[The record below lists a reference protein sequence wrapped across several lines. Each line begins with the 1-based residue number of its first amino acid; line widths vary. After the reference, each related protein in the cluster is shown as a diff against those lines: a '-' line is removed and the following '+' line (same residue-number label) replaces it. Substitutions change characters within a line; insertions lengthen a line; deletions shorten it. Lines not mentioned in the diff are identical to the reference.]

1 MVSTK
6 PAVRRP
12 EDVKTPPAPW
22 VPKMLKASEV
32 EPAEI
37 EWLWHP
43 YIPKKTT
50 TLLYGPGGMGKS
62 WISCSLAADLS
73 QGRALPGQAPLPPQ
87 KIVIISAE
95 DDPREV
101 LVPRLN
107 MLQANMEN
115 IIFVPEAFSLDT
127 RGLQGLEEVLKAS
140 DAAILFLDPLVAYL
154 GGKMDINKANEARAI
169 MGPLADVA
177 RRTNS
182 AIVVVHHTRKG
193 REGSAA
199 DRAMGSADFSNS
211 VRSGLLVDQT
221 EAGAHFMRHAKAN
234 WSMKG
239 PALSYSVEDNI
250 FHWGPIMAGHEAIGV
265 STNPLK
271 NQQAVEFLKEFL
283 KDGKKPVE
291 EILKQAKIM
300 GLPDRTME
308 RAKKGIAHSV
318 RDASQWYWELEE
330 SVKNGGPP
338 VVVKKDPL
346 ADILLRARA
355 LAREKK
361 NG

>member
-1 MVSTK
+1 MTIT
-6 PAVRRP
+6 RRAAHP
-12 EDVKTPPAPW
+12 SEIKTPAPPW
-22 VPKMLKASEV
+22 MPKMVKASEV

-43 YIPKKTT
+43 YIPRKTT

-62 WISCSLAADLS
+62 WISCSIAADLS
-73 QGRALPGQAPLPPQ
+73 AGRALPGQEALPHQ

-101 LVPRLN
+101 LAPRL
-107 MLQANMEN
+107 MALGANRDN

-169 MGPLADVA
+169 MGPLADIA

-193 REGSAA
+193 KEGSAA
-199 DRAMGSADFSNS
+199 DRAMGSADFTNS

-221 EAGAHFMRHAKAN
+221 EAGSHFMRHAKAN
-234 WSMKG
+234 WSMKA
-239 PALSYSVEDNI
+239 PALSYSVTDNI
-250 FHWGPIMAGHEAIGV
+250 FHWGPQLAGHEAIGV
-265 STNPLK
+265 STTPMK
-271 NQQAVEFLKEFL
+271 NKQAVEFLKEL
-283 KDGKKPVE
+283 LRDGRKPVE
-291 EILKQAKIM
+291 EIISKAKIM
-300 GLPDRTME
+300 GLPERTLE
-308 RAKKGIAHSV
+308 RAKKGIAKSV
-318 RDASQWYWELEE
+318 RDTDKWYWELEE
-330 SVKNGGPP
+330 GVRETGEP
-338 VVVKKDPL
+338 VVVKKDPI

-355 LAREKK
+355 LARSKA